1 MATSKKKKLPA
12 EEKILPAG
20 GAQRPVSR
28 SKSGTGAATLAQ
40 PKAGA
45 ERPDKPAEQSSP
57 AIKLESISVSGK
69 AAAMEFFRSQ
79 KPASDRRESCRR
91 CSWAGELGDCRERE
105 MGPAGNGWEWYCP
118 ECGDLVFRYAFVVID
133 G

>member
-45 ERPDKPAEQSSP
+45 ERPDKPPQSE
-57 AIKLESISVSGK
+57 KDR
-69 AAAMEFFRSQ
+69 AMEFFRSQ
-79 KPASDRRESCRR
+79 KPASDRRESCRH
-91 CSWAGELGDCRERE
+91 CSWVGELGDCRERE